1 MKIEN
6 VFKVFFVSIKI
17 SEANFIRFVEDHL
30 QRLIANN
37 PGGAYA
43 TLISALT
50 TLMKNL
56 MTAIDQRNIHQAWQE
71 SRTASVDQLIA
82 EFKTMMS
89 RLHTSITDIW
99 DENHAYYEEFFPRGL
114 EEYTTCTKGNIV
126 SLMNRFIAA
135 CDARST
141 LLPTGIADG
150 LIALKAT
157 YETSRSNQLGM
168 IGSTDGNRVDV
179 AEARQAVAVQVTKN
193 MHTLAIDFIGRL
205 DKVPVYF
212 DQSIITRPIHQNG
225 AAPEPEIL
233 AEAVA
238 AATKAVILHGGFD
251 SNTIFRILNTGSVNL
266 KFYTANLPDDV
277 VPTNALDLA
286 PGEEDYVTAAE
297 LGAEGNLFLMVSNE
311 HATIAGSYEVSEDI
325 E

>member
-6 VFKVFFVSIKI
+6 VFKIFFISMKI

-30 QRLIANN
+30 QRLIVNN
-37 PGGAYA
+37 PGGVYA
-43 TLISALT
+43 ALITALT
-50 TLMKNL
+50 TLLKNL
-56 MTAIDQRNIHQAWQE
+56 KTVIDQRNIHQAWQE
-71 SRTASVDQLIA
+71 SRTASVDQLMA
-82 EFKTMMS
+82 EFRTMIS

-99 DENHAYYEEFFPRGL
+99 DEKNPIYEEFFPRGL

-126 SLMNRFIAA
+126 TLMSRFITA
-135 CDARST
+135 CDFRSS
-141 LLPTGIADG
+141 LLPAGFADA
-150 LIALKAT
+150 LTALKTT
-157 YETSRSNQLGM
+157 YETSRTTQLGM

-179 AEARQAVAVQVTKN
+179 AEARMAVAVQVTKN
-193 MHTLAIDFIGRL
+193 MHTLAIDFIGRM

-212 DQSIITRPIHQNG
+212 DQSIITRPTHQNG
-225 AAPEPEIL
+225 TEPEPDIY

-238 AATKAVILHGGFD
+238 PATKAVILHGGFD
-251 SNTIFRILNTGSVNL
+251 INTTFRILNTGSVNL
-266 KFYTANLPDDV
+266 KFFTANMPDDV
-277 VPTNALDLA
+277 TPSNALELA